1 MKLPSWITLRY
12 RRDAPAQASLTK
24 CPTCA
29 TEMILVERTSM
40 SGDDMR
46 TYRCDRCQ
54 KEHIVDFG
62 TAMWKLMSDANKSEE

>member
-12 RRDAPAQASLTK
+12 LRTPAAKKSLTL
-24 CPTCA
+24 CPTCGK
-29 TEMILVERTSM
+29 EMRLVDRSSM

-54 KEHIVDFG
+54 NEHIVDFG
-62 TAMWKLMSDANKSEE
+62 IATWKAMSDLRDSRK